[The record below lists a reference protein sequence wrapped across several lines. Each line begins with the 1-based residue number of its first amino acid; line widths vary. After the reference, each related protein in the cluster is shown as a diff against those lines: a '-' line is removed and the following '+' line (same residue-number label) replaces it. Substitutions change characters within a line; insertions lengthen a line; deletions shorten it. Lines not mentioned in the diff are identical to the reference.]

1 MRTRR
6 TFSSA
11 FKAKVVL
18 ECISGEK
25 NVSEVC
31 REYQLSPILV
41 SKWRTEFIENSSAIF
56 ERDHKKGS
64 EDQNRIADLERLVG
78 RLTLENE
85 MLKKASSILNAQ
97 ASKNGK

>member
-25 NVSEVC
+25 RVSEAC
-31 REYQLSPILV
+31 REYQLSPMLV
-41 SKWRTEFIENSSAIF
+41 SKWRTEFIENSAAIF
-56 ERDHKKGS
+56 ETNHKGD

-78 RLTLENE
+78 RLTLEND
-85 MLKKASSILNAQ
+85 MLKKASSISNAQ
-97 ASKNGK
+97 VSRNGK

>member
-1 MRTRR
+1 MRLRR
-6 TFSSA
+6 KFTSA

-18 ECISGEK
+18 ECLSGEK
-25 NVSEVC
+25 SVSEAC

-41 SKWRTEFIENSSAIF
+41 SKWRTEFIENSAAIF
-56 ERDHKKGS
+56 ERNRKGG
-64 EDQNRIADLERLVG
+64 EEQNRIADLERLVG

-97 ASKNGK
+97 ANRNGK

>member
-11 FKAKVVL
+11 FKAKVIL

-25 NVSEVC
+25 SVSEVT
-31 REYQLSPILV
+31 RAYQLSPILV
-41 SKWRTEFIENSSAIF
+41 SKWRTEFIENSAAIF
-56 ERDHKKGS
+56 ERNYKGN

-85 MLKKASSILNAQ
+85 MLKKASSISNAQ
-97 ASKNGK
+97 VSRNGK

>member
-6 TFSSA
+6 TFTSA

-25 NVSEVC
+25 SISEAC
-31 REYQLSPILV
+31 REYQLSAILV
-41 SKWRTEFIENSSAIF
+41 SKWRTEFIENSAAIF
-56 ERDHKKGS
+56 ERNHQGS
-64 EDQNRIADLERLVG
+64 EDQKRIADLERLVG

-85 MLKKASSILNAQ
+85 MLKKASSILTVPANR
-97 ASKNGK
+97 NGK

>member
-6 TFSSA
+6 TFTSA

-18 ECISGEK
+18 ECVSGEK
-25 NVSEVC
+25 SISEAC

-41 SKWRTEFIENSSAIF
+41 SKWRTEFVENSAAIF
-56 ERDHKKGS
+56 ERNHQGS
-64 EDQNRIADLERLVG
+64 EDQKRIADLERLVG

-85 MLKKASSILNAQ
+85 MLKKASSILTVPANR
-97 ASKNGK
+97 NGK

>member
-25 NVSEVC
+25 SVSEAC

-41 SKWRTEFIENSSAIF
+41 SKWRTEFIENSAAIF
-56 ERDHKKGS
+56 EGDHKGN

-85 MLKKASSILNAQ
+85 MLKKASRISNAQ
-97 ASKNGK
+97 VSRNGK

>member
-18 ECISGEK
+18 ECISGERS
-25 NVSEVC
+25 VSEVT
-31 REYQLSPILV
+31 RAYQLSPILV
-41 SKWRTEFIENSSAIF
+41 SKWRTEFMENSAAIF
-56 ERDHKKGS
+56 ERDHKGS
-64 EDQNRIADLERLVG
+64 EEQNRIADLERLVG

-85 MLKKASSILNAQ
+85 MLKKASSILT
-97 ASKNGK
+97 SHLGRNGR

>member
-6 TFSSA
+6 TFTSE

-25 NVSEVC
+25 SISEAC
-31 REYQLSPILV
+31 REYQLSPVMV
-41 SKWRTEFIENSSAIF
+41 SKWRTEFIKNVAVIF
-56 ERDHKKGS
+56 EKNQKGN
-64 EDQNRIADLERLVG
+64 EDQNRMAELERLVG
-78 RLTLENE
+78 RLSLEND

-97 ASKNGK
+97 ANRNGK

>member
-25 NVSEVC
+25 SVSEVT
-31 REYQLSPILV
+31 RTYQLSPILV
-41 SKWRTEFIENSSAIF
+41 SKWRTEFMENSAAIF
-56 ERDHKKGS
+56 ERNHQGN

-85 MLKKASSILNAQ
+85 MLKKASSISNAQ
-97 ASKNGK
+97 VSRNGK

>member
-1 MRTRR
+1 
-6 TFSSA
+6 
-11 FKAKVVL
+11 VVL

-25 NVSEVC
+25 SASEAC

-56 ERDHKKGS
+56 ERDHKGS
-64 EDQNRIADLERLVG
+64 EEQNRIADLERLVG

-85 MLKKASSILNAQ
+85 MLKKASSISIAQ
-97 ASKNGK
+97 VSRNGK

>member
-25 NVSEVC
+25 SVNEVT
-31 REYQLSPILV
+31 RAYQLSPILV
-41 SKWRTEFIENSSAIF
+41 SKWRTEFMENSAAIF
-56 ERDHKKGS
+56 ERKNTGS
-64 EDQNRIADLERLVG
+64 EDRNRIADLERLVG

-85 MLKKASSILNAQ
+85 MLKKASSISNAQ
-97 ASKNGK
+97 VSRNGK

>member
-25 NVSEVC
+25 SVSEVT
-31 REYQLSPILV
+31 RAYQLSPILV
-41 SKWRTEFIENSSAIF
+41 SKWRTEFMENSAAIF
-56 ERDHKKGS
+56 ERKSKGS

-85 MLKKASSILNAQ
+85 MLKKASSISNAQ
-97 ASKNGK
+97 VSRNGK